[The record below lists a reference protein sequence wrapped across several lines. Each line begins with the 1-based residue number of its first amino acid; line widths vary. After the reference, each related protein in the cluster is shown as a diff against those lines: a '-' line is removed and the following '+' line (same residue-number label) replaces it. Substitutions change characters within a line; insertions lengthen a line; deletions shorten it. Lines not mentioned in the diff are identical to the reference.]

1 MYTRFTCLRVCA
13 CAIALQCAYD
23 GLVVDVSEKE
33 NVREVFKNMDLDPHE
48 QNLMWN
54 TGVFGN

>member
-48 QNLMWN
+48 QNLM
-54 TGVFGN
+54 